1 MTRVFHILLTFAPLM
16 MLSTA
21 CVHKDLRDEI
31 TVKPS
36 HKVQV
41 VFDWEKAPFAN
52 AQNMALYIY
61 PENKDMIP
69 NWFSNNTGG
78 EIKLQSGAYTAV
90 CHNNDNTYDLLV
102 RNEHA
107 HDLLEIYTNDVFIFE
122 GQGISTRG
130 IPRAPGTES
139 EPLRASPPMCY
150 GTHERDINIVDDIE
164 LQTVTMYPE
173 ELVCHYTVEFVD
185 VKNLSNYSIT
195 MDGTISSLASGYFP
209 GKLEATKELATHT
222 FTLSPDESI
231 NGLRASFLTFGVTP
245 GDPTPH
251 KISIYA
257 VTRQRTGMQYTFD
270 VTDQVNNAPDP
281 KHVLIRIEGLELPD
295 LPDNPP
301 DPNNPE
307 AGMGITVE
315 NWTTEYH
322 TISMK

>member
-1 MTRVFHILLTFAPLM
+1 MKRFHFFLTSVAVLM
-16 MLSTA
+16 LITSG
-21 CVHKDLRDEI
+21 CVHKDIRDEI
-31 TVKPS
+31 PLKRS
-36 HKVQV
+36 FKVQLA
-41 VFDWEKAPFAN
+41 FDWSKAPQAE
-52 AQNMALYIY
+52 AKTMALYIY
-61 PENKDMIP
+61 PEGKEMQQQ
-69 NWFSNNTGG
+69 WFYDLSGGTLYVGTG
-78 EIKLQSGAYTAV
+78 KHTAV